1 MRIKDQ
7 KNKQKIRL
15 KEISQKNGVDF
26 DSLQLLVDSVRTKK
40 LFKRNNYHF
49 QKINDTIE
57 KAIK

>member
-1 MRIKDQ
+1 MIKET
-7 KNKQKIRL
+7 KEKQEKRL
-15 KEISQKNGVDF
+15 REISEKNNIDF
-26 DSLQLLVDSVRTKK
+26 SSLMNLVESVRTKK

>member
-1 MRIKDQ
+1 MIKETKERQ
-7 KNKQKIRL
+7 NNRL
-15 KEISQKNGVDF
+15 KEISEENGIDF
-26 DSLQLLVDSVRTKK
+26 NSMQLLVDSVKTKK